1 MTNQTPIIQ
10 ETKSDRVMAGFMA
23 GKSYNRFEAERQL
36 HDHCLHS
43 TVAQLQR
50 LRSVTIERQYETVSG
65 YQGHPTSCCR
75 YWITPEERQRIENR
89 RGLYLPN
96 KEAQATSDQTNEM
109 GLQMNT
115 IDNTANKNNGQ
126 LSDENRL

>member
-10 ETKSDRVMAGFMA
+10 ETKAERVMAGFMA

-75 YWITPEERQRIENR
+75 YWITLEERQRIENR

-96 KEAQATSDQTNEM
+96 KEAQTTSDQTNEK
-109 GLQMNT
+109 GLQMNST
-115 IDNTANKNNGQ
+115 DNTANKNNGQ
-126 LSDENRL
+126 ISDENRL